1 MTPIPREAVLDCV
14 LQSVSALGRE
24 LGNADLTSPTEGT
37 RLFGEKSGLD
47 SMGLVTLIVDLE
59 EAVHTRFGKTILI
72 ADERAMSRLNSP
84 FRRVGTLVDHLFE
97 KLSSPDGRAIQ
108 S

>member
-1 MTPIPREAVLDCV
+1 MNHSITRESILDCV
-14 LQSVSALGRE
+14 LRSVASLGRE
-24 LGNADLTSPTEGT
+24 LGHTELASPTEET

-59 EAVHTRFGKTILI
+59 ESVHTRFGKTVVI

-84 FRRVGTLVDHLFE
+84 FRRVATLVDHLFD
-97 KLSSPDGRAIQ
+97 KLKN
-108 S
+108 

>member
-1 MTPIPREAVLDCV
+1 MAEINRSDVLECV
-14 LQSVSALGRE
+14 MKSVAGLGRE
-24 LGNADLTSPTEGT
+24 LSNSALSEPTEDT

-59 EAVHTRFGKTILI
+59 EAVHTRFGKTVVI

-84 FRRVGTLVDHLFE
+84 FRRVGTLADHILE
-97 KLSSPDGRAIQ
+97 KLGERPMAKG
-108 S
+108 

>member
-1 MTPIPREAVLDCV
+1 MDKLAREDVSDCV
-14 LQSVSALGRE
+14 LKSVSALGRE
-24 LGNADLTSPTEGT
+24 LGNPELASPTEDT

-59 EAVHTRFGKTILI
+59 EAVHTRFGKTVVI

-84 FRRVGTLVDHLFE
+84 FRRVGSLTDHILE
-97 KLSSPDGRAIQ
+97 KLTHP
-108 S
+108 

>member
-1 MTPIPREAVLDCV
+1 MNNSITREAVLDCV
-14 LQSVSALGRE
+14 LNSVSSLGRE
-24 LGNADLTSPTEGT
+24 LGNADLSSPTEDT

-59 EAVHTRFGKTILI
+59 ESVHTRFGKTLVI

-97 KLSSPDGRAIQ
+97 KLKA
-108 S
+108 